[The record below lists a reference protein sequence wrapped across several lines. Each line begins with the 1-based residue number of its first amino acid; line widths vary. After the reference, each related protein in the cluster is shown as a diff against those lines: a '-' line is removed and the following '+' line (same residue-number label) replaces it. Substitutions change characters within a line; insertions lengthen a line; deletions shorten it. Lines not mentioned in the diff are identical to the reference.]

1 MLEFVLGRAGTGK
14 TTLLRE
20 KAALSR
26 EQVILLVPEQ
36 YTFETERALLEK
48 YGTETA
54 NHVKVYSFTRLAEAA
69 FLRYGG
75 NAGKRLTDGG
85 RRILMT
91 LAVEACA
98 DRLTLFKKSAVSGRM
113 TDTSSS
119 RGSSMRKES
128 SCTSASGSPSSGLKG
143 SSAPQEYSSSW
154 PSMA

>member
-54 NHVKVYSFTRLAEAA
+54 NRVKVYSFTRLAEAA
-69 FLRYGG
+69 FLQYGG

-85 RRILMT
+85 RRIL
-91 LAVEACA
+91 
-98 DRLTLFKKSAVSGRM
+98 
-113 TDTSSS
+113 
-119 RGSSMRKES
+119 
-128 SCTSASGSPSSGLKG
+128 
-143 SSAPQEYSSSW
+143 
-154 PSMA
+154 

>member
-54 NHVKVYSFTRLAEAA
+54 NRVKVYSFTRLAEAA

-113 TDTSSS
+113 TDTMLNAIGEMKLCGISPDDLT
-119 RGSSMRKES
+119 R
-128 SCTSASGSPSSGLKG
+128 TSAAAEGEDLSRKL
-143 SSAPQEYSSSW
+143 QEL
-154 PSMA
+154 AK